1 MLNKT
6 VDYLLT
12 RKGQI
17 VTMHTIRDMKVRKGE
32 QPIQKESTFQCR
44 IGVNYD
50 NIAVVQDKRDNGEL
64 PEKNAGLPW
73 GHWVEFPY
81 VIEHKDEYYIRCTTL
96 NNNYQGHVRYL
107 REGVEITRAE
117 AEKACLAAEFPKSTK
132 ESDVFNIKVGSILDV
147 K

>member
-1 MLNKT
+1 MLNH
-6 VDYLLT
+6 LLS

-17 VTMHTIRDMKVRKGE
+17 VTIHTIRDCKVRKDQ

-50 NIAVVQDKRDNGEL
+50 NIAAVQDKRDTGEL

-73 GHWVEFPY
+73 GQWLIFPY
-81 VIEHKDEYYIRCTTL
+81 VIEHKGEQYIRCTTL
-96 NNNYQGHVRYL
+96 HNNYHGTVRYL
-107 REGVEITRAE
+107 RDGVEITRQE
-117 AEKACLAAEFPKSTK
+117 AEKACLASEFPKSQAK
-132 ESDVFNIKVGSILDV
+132 ESDVFNIKIGSILDV